1 MLEGEY
7 EEVKSDVSLSE
18 DENTT
23 LTLSSSFYSLHDL
36 TPENDL
42 GQWPRTS
49 IDLMCSLFPSSRH
62 WRHHY

>member
-36 TPENDL
+36 TPENEL
-42 GQWPRTS
+42 GQ
-49 IDLMCSLFPSSRH
+49 
-62 WRHHY
+62 